1 MRELVVLVWDVAQRA
16 RGLLVLTAV
25 LSFGAGILESE
36 ACRLRTIYLDGPRQA
51 VLEDV
56 KDLLEGLGPTST
68 VLCRRGV
75 LIQRARQACRVR
87 DVNLR
92 KRLPHEVYLY
102 IEPREPAAA
111 LSTPTRPDWYMLAD
125 SSGLVYESVG
135 APPSRVVQLHAFP
148 ADCLGVGCQLG
159 EQAAQVYADVMA
171 GLEKGGARIRKVDF
185 QDLANV
191 VAFLEDGTK
200 AKIGGMDNLERKFAL
215 LGWIA
220 DEIERQRMRAQ
231 YIDVRIP
238 SQPAILPREART
250 PAGQS

>member
-1 MRELVVLVWDVAQRA
+1 MRELLALVWDVARRA
-16 RGLLVLTAV
+16 RGLLVLTVV
-25 LSFGAGILESE
+25 LSFAAGILESE
-36 ACRLRTIYLDGPRQA
+36 VFRVHSIYLEGPRRA

-56 KDLLEGLGPTST
+56 RDLLQGLGPTST
-68 VLCRRGV
+68 ALCPCGAV
-75 LIQRARQACRVR
+75 TQRARQACRVR

-92 KRLPHEVYLY
+92 RRLPHEIYLY
-102 IEPREPAAA
+102 VEPREPAAA

-125 SSGLVYESVG
+125 SSGMVYESVG
-135 APPSRVVQLHAFP
+135 GPPSRVVQFHAFP
-148 ADCLGVGCQLG
+148 ADFLGVGFELQ
-159 EQAAQVYADVMA
+159 EQAAVVYADVMA

-185 QDLANV
+185 QDPANI

-220 DEIERQRMRAQ
+220 EEIERKGMRAQ

-238 SQPAILPREART
+238 SQPAVLPREAMA